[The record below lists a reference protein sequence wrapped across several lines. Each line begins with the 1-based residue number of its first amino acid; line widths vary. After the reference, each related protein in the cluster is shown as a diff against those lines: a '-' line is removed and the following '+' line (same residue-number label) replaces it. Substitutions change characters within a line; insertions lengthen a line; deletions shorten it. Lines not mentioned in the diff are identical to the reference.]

1 MQTIIGVLLM
11 TKSTDFV
18 SDNDE
23 LGEAGLF
30 EAISHE
36 TRIHALFELRNSPV
50 SFSDLKRKLGI
61 SSSGNLQ
68 HHIRKLG
75 PLIHLNSSGLYELTD
90 QGRESLL
97 AIRAVRSMQNRV
109 KNNLNALVIIGT
121 VAYYIVQMNIPFL
134 LGDVTPL
141 TPLLALLNT
150 VVFGVIF
157 YVLWTAVF
165 RVISEHGFQK
175 TSDTNS

>member
-1 MQTIIGVLLM
+1 M
-11 TKSTDFV
+11 KDSNDDFT
-18 SDNDE
+18 SNGGD

-36 TRIHALFELRNSPV
+36 TRIHALFELGDNPT

-68 HHIRKLG
+68 HHVRKLG
-75 PLIHLNSSGLYELTD
+75 PLIRVNSAGLYELTD

-109 KNNLNALVIIGT
+109 KNYLNVGVMMAT
-121 VAYYIVQMNIPFL
+121 MAYYSVYITVPFL
-134 LGDVTPL
+134 FGTVTPL
-141 TPLLALLNT
+141 TPVSALVGAAAFG
-150 VVFGVIF
+150 VVFYVIWRASF
-157 YVLWTAVF
+157 K
-165 RVISEHGFQK
+165 VIAEHRLEK
-175 TSDTNS
+175 SNEASSVS

>member
-1 MQTIIGVLLM
+1 M
-11 TKSTDFV
+11 TNSNDDFASA
-18 SDNDE
+18 SDD

-36 TRIHALFELRNSPV
+36 TRIHALFELKNNPA

-75 PLIHLNSSGLYELTD
+75 PLIHVNDAGLYELTD

-109 KNNLNALVIIGT
+109 RNNLNIAVIIGCL
-121 VAYYIVQMNIPFL
+121 AYYIVQMNIPFL
-134 LGDVTPL
+134 FGDVTPL
-141 TPLLALLNT
+141 TPIIALLNAA
-150 VVFGVIF
+150 VFGLVF
-157 YVLWTAVF
+157 YVIWRAAFKVMAENPF
-165 RVISEHGFQK
+165 EKSNEA
-175 TSDTNS
+175 TSSS

>member
-1 MQTIIGVLLM
+1 M
-11 TKSTDFV
+11 TNSTNGFN
-18 SDNDE
+18 SDSDD

-36 TRIHALFELRNSPV
+36 TRIHALFELRNNPA

-75 PLIHLNSSGLYELTD
+75 PLIHINSTGLYELTD

-97 AIRAVRSMQNRV
+97 AIRAVRSMQNRIR
-109 KNNLNALVIIGT
+109 NNLNIAVIIGT
-121 VAYYIVQMNIPFL
+121 LAYYIVQLNVPFL
-134 LGDVTPL
+134 FGNVTPL
-141 TPLLALLNT
+141 TPITALLSA

-157 YVLWTAVF
+157 YVIWKAAFKVMAENPF
-165 RVISEHGFQK
+165 EKPSEA
-175 TSDTNS
+175 TSNS